1 MPIILDT
8 NVVSEL
14 MYVSPEPNV
23 IDWFDAQ
30 GLPFLLLNKPSLKQS
45 CCFRIE
51 LMPEGKN
58 RRGLMELT
66 NSMLNVTFGRRILVF
81 DSEAAGHYAV
91 LARGSEN
98 PKASQSTSQIAKS
111 LPSPNPSE
119 PLSRLVTLKTSKT
132 AAWKLSILGTTP
144 HENHRHPHS

>member
-30 GLPFLLLNKPSLKQS
+30 GLPFLLLTTITEAELL
-45 CCFRIE
+45 FRIE

-91 LARGSEN
+91 LAAARR
-98 PKASQSTSQIAKS
+98 SQGKPIDIPDCQIAAIAKS
-111 LPSPNPSE
+111 IGAAVATRNVKDFEDCGVEVINPWNH
-119 PLSRLVTLKTSKT
+119 T
-132 AAWKLSILGTTP
+132 A
-144 HENHRHPHS
+144 